1 MFDEDWIAPS
11 FDPLSASNIL
21 RVFFLWYNVLTMFRL
36 SNYQKSNSVTT
47 IDFPIS
53 KNARMIFVKLK
64 DSRTEAK
71 RQKLGEELLDEL
83 ADLAEIDIVKLK
95 ISSAKQYHKKYK
107 GRDIYVKVLEKGFEY
122 NDKYYRTLTAIAE
135 EISGAHWS
143 GYEFFKL

>member
-1 MFDEDWIAPS
+1 
-11 FDPLSASNIL
+11 
-21 RVFFLWYNVLTMFRL
+21 MFRL